1 MNKPCLF
8 RCLTAAAFLLVGA
21 GAFAQTADSYRLIC
35 NNVGNNAPEALGDR
49 EGHAISVSDYAC
61 RVEGSSSDGGLLTG
75 RTIYEWDKT
84 NAVGLTGSGVTRKPG
99 ATTSYINTETKAALT
114 MVDGKPAGVSGSG
127 RGHYTMATGSAAA
140 LKGKSYSFTFKSTGP
155 GQFVVDVK
163 LE

>member
-1 MNKPCLF
+1 MDKYCF
-8 RCLTAAAFLLVGA
+8 RCLGAVAASLLLCA
-21 GAFAQTADSYRLIC
+21 SAFAQTADSYRFIC
-35 NNVGNNAPEALGDR
+35 NTVGSNAPEPLGDR

-61 RVEGSSSDGGLLTG
+61 RVEGGALDGGLLTG

-99 ATTSYINTETKAALT
+99 ATTSYENTETKAALT
-114 MVDGKPAGVSGSG
+114 MEGGKPAGVTGSG

-140 LKGKSYSFTFKSTGP
+140 LKGKSYSFTFKSSGP